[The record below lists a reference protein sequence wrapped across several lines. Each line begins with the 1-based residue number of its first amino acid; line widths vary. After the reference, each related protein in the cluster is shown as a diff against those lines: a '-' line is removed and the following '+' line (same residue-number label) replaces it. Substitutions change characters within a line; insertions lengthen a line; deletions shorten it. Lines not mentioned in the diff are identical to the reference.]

1 MLTYIEVTQRE
12 LAKEQMR
19 MKEKPC
25 NNLTKNE
32 RRSMK
37 DLSER
42 EDIIIT
48 KAEIIGAA
56 IIVGVTNY
64 IKETEQQLN
73 NTENYK
79 KLQEDQTATNMKL
92 VNDTSEKFKKQKL
105 INEEVADSL
114 KRNDPKTP
122 KFFRRLNIY

>member
-19 MKEKPC
+19 MKEKPY

-48 KAEIIGAA
+48 KAEIIGAV

-64 IKETEQQLN
+64 IKDTEQQLN

-92 VNDTSEKFKKQKL
+92 VNDTSERFKKQKL